1 MLTNLFSIIYC
12 IYHKYMTRL
21 DNCQLKYVLSGNPLL
36 MLTKYSPLKWRAQSA
51 CLAITFIFSSL
62 AVAQTVPQPTL
73 ISYETVAYKTS
84 AAVEP
89 IRSSDSF
96 LPEAPSQHKFL
107 DRKNRL
113 LFATVAIFSAG
124 DFAVTRMNLAN
135 GGRELNPLVRPFAGS
150 TPALAANFVGQT
162 AGVVA
167 ISYLLHKTGHH
178 RLERMAPAVNI
189 ASSAFAVA
197 YGLSHR

>member
-1 MLTNLFSIIYC
+1 MLNRRAS
-12 IYHKYMTRL
+12 
-21 DNCQLKYVLSGNPLL
+21 LKRWAHG
-36 MLTKYSPLKWRAQSA
+36 A
-51 CLAITFIFSSL
+51 CLALTFVFSGL
-62 AVAQTVPQPTL
+62 AVAQTVPEPTL
-73 ISYETVAYKTS
+73 ISYKTIASRSTVAI
-84 AAVEP
+84 EP
-89 IRSSDSF
+89 AHSSDSF

-107 DRKNRL
+107 DGKNRL
-113 LFATVAIFSAG
+113 LFSTVAIFSAG
-124 DFAVTRMNLAN
+124 DFAVTHMNLAS
-135 GGRELNPLVRPFAGS
+135 GGRELNPIVRPFTGS
-150 TPALAANFVGQT
+150 TATLAANFVGQT